1 MSKIKLIY
9 QKEYLNIERIGTN
22 WYDYLYEVITD
33 TAIPNK
39 LAEYDINV
47 IKQKHDPWDYNVVKM
62 KLQSKDSKQNL
73 KNKVLFI
80 LNKYFADKI
89 SIEYLK

>member
-9 QKEYLNIERIGTN
+9 QKEFLNVEQIGSC
-22 WYDYLYEVITD
+22 WYNYVYDVIND

-39 LAEYDINV
+39 LAEYDIYV
-47 IKQKHDPWDYNVVKM
+47 IKQKHDPWDHTIVKM
-62 KLQSKDSKQNL
+62 KLQSRDNKQNL
-73 KNKVLFI
+73 KNKVLFV

-89 SIEYLK
+89 TIEYLK

>member
-9 QKEYLNIERIGTN
+9 QKEYLNIKRTGSC
-22 WYDYLYEVITD
+22 WFDYSYEVISD
-33 TAIPNK
+33 TSILNK

-47 IKQKHDPWDYNVVKM
+47 IKQKHDRWDYNVVKM

-73 KNKVLFI
+73 KNKVMFI